1 MLNIKVINKSTDK
14 LNPVEMLENKY
25 SNRVFQQYANN
36 VPQNHFYINCGINE
50 EAVIQIIQIWFDDEN
65 YEYQLSTSDKK
76 DLSML
81 LPHIKVVK
89 LDAKINL
96 TLEF

>member
-1 MLNIKVINKSTDK
+1 MLNIKVINRATNK

-25 SNRVFQQYANN
+25 AGCVFQQYANN
-36 VPQNHFYINCGINE
+36 IPQNNFYINCDINE
-50 EAVIQIIQIWFDDEN
+50 GAVIQIWFDDVN
-65 YEYQLSTSDKK
+65 YKYQLSTINKK
-76 DLSML
+76 DLSMY
-81 LPHIKVVK
+81 LPHVKVVK